1 MRALWSLFGDQ
12 LVWVSRATVIFM
24 SGTVVAKQRR
34 ACLACTITSEIQHD
48 FTSREMEIS
57 ETLNTENEELN
68 RSLETG
74 KLTRNGESFH

>member
-1 MRALWSLFGDQ
+1 VNG
-12 LVWVSRATVIFM
+12 I
-24 SGTVVAKQRR
+24 VVAKQRD
-34 ACLACTITSEIQHD
+34 ACPALTITSEFQQD

-74 KLTRNGESFH
+74 KLTRNGKSFH

>member
-1 MRALWSLFGDQ
+1 M
-12 LVWVSRATVIFM
+12 SRATVIFTN
-24 SGTVVAKQRR
+24 GIVVAKQRR
-34 ACLACTITSEIQHD
+34 ACSACTITSEFQQD

-57 ETLNTENEELN
+57 GTLNTEKEELN